1 MIGEMKIEFIYNGFL
16 IEKHRIT
23 GECEVYI
30 DGSFR
35 KFQSVHQTKMYIDN
49 FLMN

>member
-1 MIGEMKIEFIYNGFL
+1 MKIEFLYNGFL
-16 IEKHRIT
+16 VERHRLT

-30 DGSFR
+30 NGKFR
-35 KFQSVHQTKMYIDN
+35 KFRNVHQTKTYIDN